1 MATSVYATVLL
12 PVIQFKESHE
22 LKVDPGQVGTAGA
35 TLVAPPYQAMSV
47 GDKVT
52 LSVEVYTAGDYHETL
67 THTITLTAADIGQPI
82 SWMFPQAELDILYEG
97 DHLVASYSIEYSTP
111 TVTTGSE
118 KQTFYIVAPMIPEL
132 LPRLSI
138 KDFQG
143 DTLDPDAHPD
153 GITLVIE
160 LYHGI
165 QVDDWLMLYATGNSR
180 LVLAIRIDQ
189 TTIDS
194 QKLEIPFGHEWLAAN
209 TGNEVSLMYQYARL
223 GDAGTSVA
231 LSLRLRKPLNLPPP
245 IILGVTPEGED
256 WEYKG
261 YLLGAS
267 TTGGITIDLPSEAAI
282 GTDDKVQM
290 VLDGHQPDGYYI
302 ADPTV
307 GNPKRFQ
314 IPRQYMAANLGKRS
328 DVLYE
333 VTPPG
338 EDAYKSRRFDLHIR
352 DLVSGWP
359 TVQILSPPSPGNIV
373 SLKTV
378 TDAVTFRLR
387 SWTFMAEGQRVRITA
402 TGVLQAGGQDTFYLR
417 EGDAEVLSRDEYYAG
432 EIEAR
437 LPRAFLATLS
447 LNVQF
452 DVSVAI
458 SFDRGETYKQLPR
471 ITPKL
476 IE

>member
-35 TLVAPPYQAMSV
+35 MLTAPPYQAMSE
-47 GDKVT
+47 GDQV
-52 LSVEVYTAGDYHETL
+52 SSRVEIYMAGDYYDTW
-67 THTITLTAADIGQPI
+67 THTITLTAADIGHPI
-82 SWMFPQAELDILYEG
+82 SWMFPQAELDILLED
-97 DHLVASYSIEYSTP
+97 DHLVVDYDIVYSTP
-111 TVTTGSE
+111 TVTTSSE

-143 DTLDPDAHPD
+143 DTLDPDAYPD
-153 GITLVIE
+153 GITLAVD
-160 LYHGI
+160 LYPGI
-165 QVDDWLMLYATGNSR
+165 QVDDWLMLYAMGNSR

-223 GDAGTSVA
+223 GDAGTSMA
-231 LSLRLRKPLNLPPP
+231 LSLMLRKPLNLPPP
-245 IILGVTPEGED
+245 IILGVTSEGED
-256 WEYKG
+256 EEYKG

-267 TTGGITIDLPSEAAI
+267 TTSGITIDLPEAVI
-282 GTDDKVQM
+282 GTNDKVQM
-290 VLDGHQPDGYYI
+290 VFDGHKPGGHYV

-314 IPRQYMAANLGKRS
+314 IPRQYVPANLGKRLY
-328 DVLYE
+328 VFYE

-338 EDAYKSRRFDLHIR
+338 EDVYKSRRFDLHIR
-352 DLVSGWP
+352 DMVSGWP
-359 TVQILSPPSPGNIV
+359 TVQIISPPSPSNIV

-402 TGVLQAGGQDTFYLR
+402 TGVLQAGGQETFDLR
-417 EGDAEVLSRDEYYAG
+417 KGDAEVLSRDEYYAG
-432 EIEAR
+432 EIEAK

-447 LNVQF
+447 LNRQF
-452 DVSVAI
+452 DVAVTI
-458 SFDRGETYKQLPR
+458 SFDGGETYKQFPR
-471 ITPKL
+471 ISPQL